1 MAATTTAPA
10 EEATID
16 PAVRK
21 LAAVMIVGAAAG
33 LLDTTI

>member
-10 EEATID
+10 TEATTD

-33 LLDTTI
+33 LLDTTT